1 MKHAKADPVCPCQSD
16 QDPRAQQLTAWIE
29 QHKHEPGIALPALQ
43 KAQEIYGFL
52 PEAAQRVVAQGLG
65 KSLSEIY
72 GIATF
77 YSMFSLTPKG
87 RNHINVC
94 LGTACYYQFD
104 PYMEIQLE
112 ADQVPAIKTFSQSI
126 VKWLEEHGAEENR
139 VIQQY
144 GLSFPK
150 IRRFAD
156 ELGHVCDVA
165 MEHGYGLSGLG
176 D

>member
-1 MKHAKADPVCPCQSD
+1 MALDIYAAKDLNHAFEIASMDSEKRMEDHEVSEPEEIGHFLYD
-16 QDPRAQQLTAWIE
+16 IRNELTN
-29 QHKHEPGIALPALQ
+29 
-43 KAQEIYGFL
+43 Y
-52 PEAAQRVVAQGLG
+52 
-65 KSLSEIY
+65 
-72 GIATF
+72 T
-77 YSMFSLTPKG
+77 
-87 RNHINVC
+87 
-94 LGTACYYQFD
+94 CYYQFD

-144 GLSFPK
+144 GLSFQK

>member
-1 MKHAKADPVCPCQSD
+1 M
-16 QDPRAQQLTAWIE
+16 
-29 QHKHEPGIALPALQ
+29 ALD
-43 KAQEIYGFL
+43 IY
-52 PEAAQRVVAQGLG
+52 AAQDLNHAFEIASLPRKKMKGLVV
-65 KSLSEIY
+65 SEPEEIGHFLY
-72 GIATF
+72 DIRDE
-77 YSMFSLTPKG
+77 LT
-87 RNHINVC
+87 NY
-94 LGTACYYQFD
+94 TCYYQFD
-104 PYMEIQLE
+104 PYREIQLE
-112 ADQVPAIKTFSQSI
+112 ADQVPVIKTFSQSI
-126 VKWLEEHGAEENR
+126 VKWLEEHGTEENR

>member
-1 MKHAKADPVCPCQSD
+1 M
-16 QDPRAQQLTAWIE
+16 
-29 QHKHEPGIALPALQ
+29 AL
-43 KAQEIYGFL
+43 EIYAAKDLNHAYEIASMPPRKTMQHHVVSEPEGIGDFL
-52 PEAAQRVVAQGLG
+52 YDTRNE
-65 KSLSEIY
+65 
-72 GIATF
+72 
-77 YSMFSLTPKG
+77 LT
-87 RNHINVC
+87 NYV
-94 LGTACYYQFD
+94 CYYQFD
-104 PYMEIQLE
+104 PYREIQLE

-126 VKWLEEHGAEENR
+126 VKWLEEHGIEENR
-139 VIQQY
+139 VIGKY

>member
-1 MKHAKADPVCPCQSD
+1 MALSIVAAKDPNHAFEILSVSPRKTMKHHVVS
-16 QDPRAQQLTAWIE
+16 
-29 QHKHEPGIALPALQ
+29 EPEGID
-43 KAQEIYGFL
+43 GFL
-52 PEAAQRVVAQGLG
+52 
-65 KSLSEIY
+65 Y
-72 GIATF
+72 DN
-77 YSMFSLTPKG
+77 
-87 RNHINVC
+87 RNALANY
-94 LGTACYYQFD
+94 TCYYQFD
-104 PYMEIQLE
+104 PYRETQLE

-126 VKWLEEHGAEENR
+126 VKWLEEHGTEENR

-156 ELGHVCDVA
+156 KLGHVCDVA

>member
-1 MKHAKADPVCPCQSD
+1 MALEIVAAKDLNHAFEIVTVSPRKTMKHHMVAEPEEIGHFLYDIRD
-16 QDPRAQQLTAWIE
+16 ELTN
-29 QHKHEPGIALPALQ
+29 
-43 KAQEIYGFL
+43 YT
-52 PEAAQRVVAQGLG
+52 
-65 KSLSEIY
+65 Y
-72 GIATF
+72 
-77 YSMFSLTPKG
+77 
-87 RNHINVC
+87 
-94 LGTACYYQFD
+94 YYQFD

-112 ADQVPAIKTFSQSI
+112 ADQVPTIKIFSQSI

-144 GLSFPK
+144 GLSFQK

>member
-1 MKHAKADPVCPCQSD
+1 MEQIFKKWYPHDNLDTMYDVDDIWMRPDGYTLILLPDGRYKEELEGQ
-16 QDPRAQQLTAWIE
+16 RLMLTWESI
-29 QHKHEPGIALPALQ
+29 
-43 KAQEIYGFL
+43 
-52 PEAAQRVVAQGLG
+52 V
-65 KSLSEIY
+65 S
-72 GIATF
+72 
-77 YSMFSLTPKG
+77 
-87 RNHINVC
+87 
-94 LGTACYYQFD
+94 YYQFD

-126 VKWLEEHGAEENR
+126 VKWLEEHGTEENR

-156 ELGHVCDVA
+156 KLGHVCDVA